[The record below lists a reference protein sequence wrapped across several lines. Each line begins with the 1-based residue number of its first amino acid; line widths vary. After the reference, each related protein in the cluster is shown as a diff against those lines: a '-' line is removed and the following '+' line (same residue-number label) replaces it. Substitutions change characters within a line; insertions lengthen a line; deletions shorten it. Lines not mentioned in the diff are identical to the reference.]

1 MFSGKDDPEAEEDG
15 VEESLADVAVQ
26 DHERHVQHQRQPVN
40 RDCNVQRHAVFIISV
55 SQSFT
60 AICYYYVTKITRS
73 FPLSDSDFGL
83 CVVLR
88 RDSRHFFPAVW
99 LHSLML
105 ANLKFLL
112 QCRCHS
118 DIFTSRYGASVPQ
131 ARHYWIKNSHITRGH
146 FQRPIRKDQKR
157 NERYAKMHI
166 LFRIVIAHP
175 SAIRDLIK
183 TKCKINISL
192 SLVEEP
198 SYKIT

>member
-1 MFSGKDDPEAEEDG
+1 MNGMCST
-15 VEESLADVAVQ
+15 
-26 DHERHVQHQRQPVN
+26 
-40 RDCNVQRHAVFIISV
+40 SV
-55 SQSFT
+55 SQSTGT
-60 AICYYYVTKITRS
+60 ARHDDIQSSSFPYHSHSPRFVTYYMAPKSQDRC
-73 FPLSDSDFGL
+73 PLSDSDFGL

-118 DIFTSRYGASVPQ
+118 DIITSRYGASVPQ